1 MPLLA
6 SVLRSMLPSGT
17 RVVVSGAAV
26 RGVMGKSVEDLYAEQ
41 PHLRTVV
48 DFIAQNVAGL
58 PLKCYIRRS
67 DSDRERDTTG
77 ALPLL
82 LRNPNPVMT
91 GYDLIYQTLMEWCL
105 YGRATWLVGRSSSSE
120 SGWEIRLIPTA
131 WITSK
136 DGSDGFSYDQLSFRP
151 TDGAASTVSVPTSQ
165 CVMFCSYKPG
175 EPANALSPVESLRQT
190 LAEQMEAQEFRRGVW
205 ANAARITGYIARPAG
220 VDWTEA
226 GATRFREDIKNNW
239 GRGGSRSGGTPV
251 LEDGMTYQPV
261 EYNAREKDWA
271 AGVQLSREDVAAAYH
286 INPSVIWPGSGQT
299 YASAKDNARSLYA
312 DTLMPLLTMIAQRVN
327 KDLLPMI
334 GAPAAEYV
342 EFDIRAKLQGS
353 FEEQASALQSAVGG
367 PWMSREEA
375 RGLMN
380 MPAEPAGDLIVPL
393 NVLVG
398 GLASPNDTAPKS
410 GYVMEPWQPAEKGH
424 DPACGCPSC
433 ESLKSGEAPDGLK
446 ASGHPADED
455 VSAYESALRAF
466 YRRQRKSVLSR
477 IGAKSAPARKDGEP
491 AWWDAE
497 RWDRELAE
505 DLMDSIMAGSER
517 AAKSA
522 LEALGIDPALYDVPR
537 TRNFLLAL
545 ARSRAAQINAV
556 TLAQLEA
563 AVDGEV
569 GEDAEGSTPEG
580 VFDKA
585 EGSRAAQQA
594 QSLATAIAGWSVL
607 EASRQCAP
615 STAMK
620 TWNTTSSS
628 PRASHRRMDGETV
641 PIDSKFSN
649 GADWP
654 GDSTALPVEDVAN
667 CRCEVT
673 VTIPD

>member
-6 SVLRSMLPSGT
+6 SILRSMLPSGAH
-17 RVVVSGAAV
+17 VVVSGDAV

-41 PHLRTVV
+41 PHLRTVT

-58 PLKCYIRRS
+58 PLKCYIRRA

-77 ALPLL
+77 VLPLL
-82 LRNPNPVMT
+82 LRDPNPDMT
-91 GYDLIYQTLMEWCL
+91 GYDLIYSLIMEWCL
-105 YGRATWLVGRSSSSE
+105 YGRATWLVGRSSSSA
-120 SGWEIRLIPTA
+120 SGWEIRPIPTA
-131 WITSK
+131 WITAK
-136 DGSDGFSYDQLSFRP
+136 EGSDGFSYDELKFRP
-151 TDGAASTVSVPTSQ
+151 AEGAASTVTVKTSQ
-165 CVMFCSYKPG
+165 CVTFLSYKPG

-205 ANAARITGYIARPAG
+205 KNAARITGYIARPAG
-220 VDWTEA
+220 VEWSEA
-226 GATRFREDIKNNW
+226 GAARFREDIRNNW

-312 DTLMPLLTMIAQRVN
+312 DTLMPLMTMVAQRIN

-334 GAPAAEYV
+334 GAPADEYV

-353 FEEQASALQSAVGG
+353 FEEQATALQSAVGG

-410 GYVMEPWQPAEKGH
+410 GYVMEPGYFADKGH
-424 DPACGCPSC
+424 EGPCGCPSC
-433 ESLKSGEAPDGLK
+433 SSLKSGEAPSGLK
-446 ASGHPADED
+446 AHGHPDDER
-455 VSAYESALRAF
+455 VEAYERALRAF
-466 YRRQRKSVLSR
+466 YRRQRKSVLSAL
-477 IGAKSAPARKDGEP
+477 GAKSAPARKDGSP
-491 AWWDAE
+491 AWWDAD

-505 DLMDSIMAGSER
+505 DLMDSIMAGSEA
-517 AAKSA
+517 AAKAA

-545 ARSRAAQINAV
+545 ARSRAAQINSV
-556 TLAQLEA
+556 TLAQLQA
-563 AVDGEV
+563 ALDGDV
-569 GEDAEGSTPEG
+569 GEDAEGSTPDG

-585 EGSRAAQQA
+585 ETSRAAQQA
-594 QSLATAIAGWSVL
+594 QSLATAVAGWAVL
-607 EASRQCAP
+607 EACRQCAP

-620 TWNTTSSS
+620 TWNTTSSN
-628 PRASHRRMDGETV
+628 PRSSHRRMDGETV
-641 PIDSKFSN
+641 PIDRKFSN

-654 GDSTALPVEDVAN
+654 GDSSALPVDDVAN

-673 VTIPD
+673 VTVPD